1 MRSYVNMG
9 EQLAVVLYVRNIKES
24 SHFYRNL
31 GFEIVRDEGTF
42 IELRWEEAVLF
53 LEQRDDA
60 PSPGSHPVGNLR
72 IMVPNVDDYWTVS
85 KKIGARV
92 IRAIDDRYYGLR
104 DFIIAGPDSLGI
116 RFATRLPGLE
126 K

>member
-1 MRSYVNMG
+1 MSSGVGCVSMKSYVNMG
-9 EQLAVVLYVRNIKES
+9 EQLAVVLYVRDIKES
-24 SHFYRNL
+24 SHFYRDL
-31 GFEIVRDEGTF
+31 GFKIIRDEGTF
-42 IELRWEEAVLF
+42 MELRWEEAVLF

-92 IRAIDDRYYGLR
+92 L
-104 DFIIAGPDSLGI
+104 
-116 RFATRLPGLE
+116 
-126 K
+126 

>member
-1 MRSYVNMG
+1 MRNYVNMG

-24 SHFYRNL
+24 NHFYRSL

-60 PSPGSHPVGNLR
+60 PSLGSHPVGNLR

-104 DFIIAGPDSLGI
+104 DFIIAGPDGLGI
-116 RFATRLPGLE
+116 RFATWLSDLE
-126 K
+126 

>member
-1 MRSYVNMG
+1 MA

-24 SHFYRNL
+24 SRFYRTL

-60 PSPGSHPVGNLR
+60 PSTGSHPVGNLR

-104 DFIIAGPDSLGI
+104 DFIIAGPDGLGI
-116 RFATRLPGLE
+116 RFATWLVDLE
-126 K
+126 Q